1 MVYGGTSLRETL
13 DNLRKGCD
21 ILVGT
26 PGRILDLLERDYLGL
41 EGITYMMTEYEYN
54 GIDI

>member
-41 EGITYMMTEYEYN
+41 EGITYMLNE
-54 GIDI
+54 